1 MNLIRSHLEISELK
15 HFFQLGFEKEDQ
27 ELAELMI
34 KEADLNKD
42 GIISIKE
49 FQLVMNI
56 FGKKIIL
63 NS

>member
-42 GIISIKE
+42 GIISI
-49 FQLVMNI
+49 LSLI
-56 FGKKIIL
+56 HI
-63 NS
+63 